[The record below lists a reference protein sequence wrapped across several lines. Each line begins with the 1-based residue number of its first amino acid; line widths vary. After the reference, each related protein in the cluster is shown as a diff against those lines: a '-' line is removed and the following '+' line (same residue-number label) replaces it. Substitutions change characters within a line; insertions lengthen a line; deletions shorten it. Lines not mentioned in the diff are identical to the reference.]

1 MNIHIASR
9 RETEAEAGLEQLLGP
24 EERDVEEGKEKRE
37 RSWYSLIGTALQ
49 HVWPHN
55 FGMQARVLVCLLI
68 VVAQR
73 MVNLAVPILCEH
85 TVLTPPLPHCIE
97 IFCALHF

>member
-1 MNIHIASR
+1 MLLAGSR
-9 RETEAEAGLEQLLGP
+9 RESEPEAGLEQLLGP

-55 FGMQARVLVCLLI
+55 LGMQTRVLACLII
-68 VVAQR
+68 VAGQR
-73 MVNLAVPILCEH
+73 LVNLAVPILCKE
-85 TVLTPPLPHCIE
+85 L
-97 IFCALHF
+97 

>member
-1 MNIHIASR
+1 MLVSR
-9 RETEAEAGLEQLLGP
+9 RETEPEAGLEQLLGP
-24 EERDVEEGKEKRE
+24 EERDVEAGKEKRE

-55 FGMQARVLVCLLI
+55 FGMQARVLACLII

-85 TVLTPPLPHCIE
+85 LVPIHPFIVP
-97 IFCALHF
+97 